1 MPLVEPLPPD
11 ADESVRKLSEFFGG
25 PLGFTPNS
33 VLTMQ
38 RRPEIARAFIE
49 LNIAV
54 TRPVHIDNQLK
65 RMIGYMASYAAG
77 CRYCQAHL
85 ALGTS
90 RFGAS
95 DEKVAALW
103 EYGTSPLFTD
113 AERAALDFALAAASV
128 PNGVTDEI
136 ADELKKHYSDDAIVE
151 ILAEVALM
159 GFLNR
164 WNDSMG
170 TVLESDPGKLGEDLL
185 AASGWTPGKAPV
197 AGAGEEDCHRRGYRP
212 A

>member
-1 MPLVEPLPPD
+1 MPLVKPLSPD
-11 ADESVRKLSEFFGG
+11 NDPEVQVLSEFFQG

-38 RRPEIARAFIE
+38 RRPEIAKAFIE

-54 TRPVHIDNQLK
+54 TTPVHIDNQLK
-65 RMIGYMASYAAG
+65 RMVGYMASVASG

-85 ALGTS
+85 ALGS
-90 RFGAS
+90 KRFGA
-95 DEKVAALW
+95 DEEKVEAMW
-103 EYGTSPLFTD
+103 EYKTSPLFSD

-128 PNGVTDEI
+128 PNAVDDEI
-136 ADELKKHYSDDAIVE
+136 SSELKRHYSDDAIVE
-151 ILAEVALM
+151 LLAEVALM

-170 TVLESDPGKLGEDLL
+170 TELEDTPKDFAINTLEKSGWKLGKHTEL
-185 AASGWTPGKAPV
+185 
-197 AGAGEEDCHRRGYRP
+197 
-212 A
+212 

>member
-1 MPLVEPLPPD
+1 MPLVEPLSAD
-11 ADESVRKLSEFFGG
+11 ADEGVRKLSEFFGG

-38 RRPEIARAFIE
+38 RRPEIAKAFIQ

-54 TRPVHIDNQLK
+54 TQTVHIDNQLK

-85 ALGTS
+85 ALGTK

-103 EYGTSPLFTD
+103 QYKTSPLFSA

-128 PNGVTDEI
+128 PNDVTDEI
-136 ADELKKHYSDDAIVE
+136 AAELKRHFSDDAIVE

-170 TVLESDPGKLGEDLL
+170 TVLEQEPTNLGEELLGSSDWSPGK
-185 AASGWTPGKAPV
+185 
-197 AGAGEEDCHRRGYRP
+197 HQ
-212 A
+212 

>member
-1 MPLVEPLPPD
+1 MPLVEPLPAD

-54 TRPVHIDNQLK
+54 TEPVHIDNQLK
-65 RMIGYMASYAAG
+65 RMIGYMASFAAG

-85 ALGTS
+85 ALGAS

-103 EYGTSPLFTD
+103 QYRTSPLFSD

-128 PNGVTDEI
+128 PNGVTEEI
-136 ADELKKHYSDDAIVE
+136 ASELKKHYSDDAIVE

-170 TVLESDPGKLGEDLL
+170 TVLEAQPAELGETLL
-185 AASGWTPGKAPV
+185 QRSGWSSGKH
-197 AGAGEEDCHRRGYRP
+197 G
-212 A
+212 

>member
-54 TRPVHIDNQLK
+54 TQPVHIDNQLK

-103 EYGTSPLFTD
+103 EYRTSPLFTD

-136 ADELKKHYSDDAIVE
+136 ADELKKHYGDDAIIE

-170 TVLESDPGKLGEDLL
+170 TVLEPDPGKLGEDLL
-185 AASGWTPGKAPV
+185 AASGWTPGK
-197 AGAGEEDCHRRGYRP
+197 HR
-212 A
+212 

>member
-77 CRYCQAHL
+77 CSYCQAHL

-185 AASGWTPGKAPV
+185 AASGWTPGK
-197 AGAGEEDCHRRGYRP
+197 HR
-212 A
+212 

>member
-38 RRPEIARAFIE
+38 RRPEIARAFIA

-103 EYGTSPLFTD
+103 EYATSPLFTD

-185 AASGWTPGKAPV
+185 AASGWTPGK
-197 AGAGEEDCHRRGYRP
+197 HR
-212 A
+212 

>member
-103 EYGTSPLFTD
+103 EYATSPLFTD

-185 AASGWTPGKAPV
+185 AASGWTPGK
-197 AGAGEEDCHRRGYRP
+197 HR
-212 A
+212 

>member
-1 MPLVEPLPPD
+1 MPLIESLPAD
-11 ADESVRKLSEFFGG
+11 ADESVKKLSEFFGG

-54 TRPVHIDNQLK
+54 TQPVHIDNQLQ

-85 ALGTS
+85 ALGTK

-95 DEKVAALW
+95 DDKVAAPW
-103 EYGTSPLFTD
+103 QYRTSPLFSD

-128 PNGVTDEI
+128 PNGVTDDI
-136 ADELKKHYSDDAIVE
+136 AAELKRHYSDDAIVE

-170 TVLESDPGKLGEDLL
+170 TVLEPEPGKLGEELL
-185 AASGWTPGKAPV
+185 ESSGWSPGK
-197 AGAGEEDCHRRGYRP
+197 HQ
-212 A
+212 

>member
-1 MPLVEPLPPD
+1 MPLVEPLSPD
-11 ADESVRKLSEFFGG
+11 ADEDVRKLSEFFGG

-38 RRPEIARAFIE
+38 RLPEIAKAFIQ

-54 TRPVHIDNQLK
+54 TRTVHIDNQLK
-65 RMIGYMASYAAG
+65 RMIGYMASYASG

-90 RFGAS
+90 RFGAG
-95 DEKVAALW
+95 DEKVTALW
-103 EYGTSPLFTD
+103 EYKSNPLFSA

-128 PNGVTDEI
+128 PNGVNDEI
-136 ADELKKHYSDDAIVE
+136 AAELKRHFNDDAIVE
-151 ILAEVALM
+151 ILAEVSLM

-170 TVLESDPGKLGEDLL
+170 TVLEQQPDELGEDLL
-185 AASGWTPGKAPV
+185 GASGWSPGK
-197 AGAGEEDCHRRGYRP
+197 HR
-212 A
+212 

>member
-1 MPLVEPLPPD
+1 MPLVEPLPAD

-54 TRPVHIDNQLK
+54 TQPVHIDNQLK
-65 RMIGYMASYAAG
+65 RMIGYMASFAAG

-85 ALGTS
+85 ALGSS

-103 EYGTSPLFTD
+103 QYNSSPLFSD

-136 ADELKKHYSDDAIVE
+136 AARLKQHYSDDAIVE

-170 TVLESDPGKLGEDLL
+170 TLLEAQPGKLGETLL
-185 AASGWTPGKAPV
+185 QSSGWSPGKH
-197 AGAGEEDCHRRGYRP
+197 G
-212 A
+212 

>member
-1 MPLVEPLPPD
+1 MPLVTPLSPD
-11 ADESVRKLSEFFGG
+11 TDPEVQVLSEFFQG

-38 RRPEIARAFIE
+38 RRPEIAKAFIE

-54 TRPVHIDNQLK
+54 TTPVHIDNQLK
-65 RMIGYMASYAAG
+65 RMVGYMASVASG

-85 ALGTS
+85 ALGS
-90 RFGAS
+90 KRFGA
-95 DEKVAALW
+95 DEEKVEAMW
-103 EYGTSPLFTD
+103 EYKTSPLFSD

-128 PNGVTDEI
+128 PNAVDDEI
-136 ADELKKHYSDDAIVE
+136 SSELKRHYSDDAIVE
-151 ILAEVALM
+151 LLAEVALM

-170 TVLESDPGKLGEDLL
+170 TELEDTPKDFAINTLEKSGWKLGKHTEL
-185 AASGWTPGKAPV
+185 
-197 AGAGEEDCHRRGYRP
+197 
-212 A
+212 

>member
-1 MPLVEPLPPD
+1 MPLVTPLSPD
-11 ADESVRKLSEFFGG
+11 TDPEVQVLSEFFQG

-38 RRPEIARAFIE
+38 RRPEIAKAFIE

-54 TRPVHIDNQLK
+54 TTPVHIDNQLK
-65 RMIGYMASYAAG
+65 RMVGYMASVASG

-85 ALGTS
+85 ALGS
-90 RFGAS
+90 KRFGA
-95 DEKVAALW
+95 DEEKVEAMW
-103 EYGTSPLFTD
+103 EYKTSPLFND

-128 PNGVTDEI
+128 PNAVDDEI
-136 ADELKKHYSDDAIVE
+136 SSELKRHFSDDAIVE
-151 ILAEVALM
+151 LLAEVALM

-170 TVLESDPGKLGEDLL
+170 TELEDAPKDFALSTLEK
-185 AASGWTPGKAPV
+185 SGWELSKHT
-197 AGAGEEDCHRRGYRP
+197 
-212 A
+212 

>member
-1 MPLVEPLPPD
+1 MPLVQPLPAD
-11 ADESVRKLSEFFGG
+11 ADEGARKLSEFFGG

-54 TRPVHIDNQLK
+54 TEPVHIDNQLK
-65 RMIGYMASYAAG
+65 RMIGYMASFAAG

-90 RFGAS
+90 RFGAG

-103 EYGTSPLFTD
+103 QYNASPLFSD

-136 ADELKKHYSDDAIVE
+136 AAELKKHYSDDAIVE

-170 TVLESDPGKLGEDLL
+170 TVLEAQPGKLGEELL
-185 AASGWTPGKAPV
+185 QSSGWLPGKH
-197 AGAGEEDCHRRGYRP
+197 G
-212 A
+212 

>member
-1 MPLVEPLPPD
+1 MPLVTPLSPD
-11 ADESVRKLSEFFGG
+11 TDPEVQVLSEFFQG

-38 RRPEIARAFIE
+38 RRPEIAKAFIE

-54 TRPVHIDNQLK
+54 TTPVHIDNQLK
-65 RMIGYMASYAAG
+65 RMVGYMASVASG

-85 ALGTS
+85 ALGS
-90 RFGAS
+90 KRFGA
-95 DEKVAALW
+95 DEEKVEAMW
-103 EYGTSPLFTD
+103 EYKTSPLFND

-128 PNGVTDEI
+128 PNAVDDEI
-136 ADELKKHYSDDAIVE
+136 SSELKRHFSDDAIDE
-151 ILAEVALM
+151 LLAEVALM

-170 TVLESDPGKLGEDLL
+170 TELEDAPKDFALSTLEK
-185 AASGWTPGKAPV
+185 SGWELSKHT
-197 AGAGEEDCHRRGYRP
+197 
-212 A
+212 

>member
-38 RRPEIARAFIE
+38 RRPEIAQAFIE

-54 TRPVHIDNQLK
+54 TQTVHIGDRLK

-90 RFGAS
+90 RFGAD
-95 DEKVAALW
+95 DETVAALW
-103 EYGTSPLFTD
+103 QYRTSPLFSD

-136 ADELKKHYSDDAIVE
+136 AAELKRHYCDDAIVE

-170 TVLESDPGKLGEDLL
+170 TVLEAEPGKLGEELL
-185 AASGWTPGKAPV
+185 GSSGWTPGK
-197 AGAGEEDCHRRGYRP
+197 HR
-212 A
+212 